1 MRFPSQPC
9 IPTENQT
16 DVHGRATG
24 HNPFGQAHGRY
35 LDTLYITQN
44 CLKFLGYVSVTVS
57 LCFTIFQFIKYICM
71 IFNPTLHARSLVHLN
86 ARERA
91 LKEVSDFLPGI
102 TPIYFAFTSMAF
114 PFGLVFFL

>member
-1 MRFPSQPC
+1 
-9 IPTENQT
+9 
-16 DVHGRATG
+16 
-24 HNPFGQAHGRY
+24 
-35 LDTLYITQN
+35 
-44 CLKFLGYVSVTVS
+44 
-57 LCFTIFQFIKYICM
+57 M

-114 PFGLVFFL
+114 PFRLVFFL